1 MFSIGE
7 LSRATHCKVETI
19 RYYEKIGLMPEPAR
33 SAGNQRRYGERHR
46 DRLHFIRHSRQLG
59 FSIEAIRE
67 LLSLADHDHQDCA
80 AVDALTRHHRQEVE
94 ARIRS
99 LAALRD
105 ELDRMLR
112 DCAGGDIAHCGV
124 IQTLADHGRCD
135 SEHI

>member
-1 MFSIGE
+1 MTSFE
-7 LSRATHCKVETI
+7 LNGSQVV
-19 RYYEKIGLMPEPAR
+19 
-33 SAGNQRRYGERHR
+33 
-46 DRLHFIRHSRQLG
+46 
-59 FSIEAIRE
+59 
-67 LLSLADHDHQDCA
+67 ADDGHPH
-80 AVDALTRHHRQEVE
+80 L
-94 ARIRS
+94 

>member
-1 MFSIGE
+1 MFSIGD
-7 LSRATHCKVETI
+7 LAGATGCKAETI
-19 RYYEKIGLMPEPAR
+19 RYYEKIGLMPPPAR

-46 DRLHFIRHSRQLG
+46 DRLRFIRHSRALG

-67 LLSLADHDHQDCA
+67 LLSLADRDHQECA

-94 ARIRS
+94 DRIRS
-99 LAALRD
+99 LEALRD

-135 SEHI
+135 SEHL

>member
-1 MFSIGE
+1 MLSIGE
-7 LSRATHCKVETI
+7 LSRATDCKVETI

-46 DRLHFIRHSRQLG
+46 DRLHFMPYVPICFTS
-59 FSIEAIRE
+59 
-67 LLSLADHDHQDCA
+67 
-80 AVDALTRHHRQEVE
+80 ALTRHHRQEVE

-99 LAALRD
+99 LEALRD